1 MTTLQLA
8 SLLALTAALFGW
20 MSVRV
25 LRLPIT
31 IGTMLLT
38 VLASLALEAA
48 SAWAPGLHV
57 WALTLVEKIDF
68 GALILHFMLALL
80 LFAGAFLLDLQQLV
94 RQRLV
99 VATLA
104 VLGTVLTAGAVAAL
118 MFGALRVLG
127 MQAEWL
133 PCLIFGALISPTDP
147 IAVLEML
154 RRVGVSPRLQ
164 AQLAGESLFND
175 GIGAVLFLT
184 MLEITRGGSPSVG
197 HVAGFLLLEVGGA
210 AVLAIAAAWMTSWL
224 MSLIAAYQVEILFTL
239 ALALGG
245 YSLAEMLH
253 LSAPLEAV
261 IAGIALRYFNARHA
275 RREIAHESLDRFWE
289 VIDELQNAL
298 LFVLL
303 GIEVLAIPI
312 ARAGVETGA
321 VAVAAVLGVRFAVV
335 ALLLWGL
342 RVCRQR
348 FSSSVAVLGWGGLH
362 GGLSLAL
369 ALSVPPMA
377 GAGWLLP
384 ATYSVVLFS
393 VLVQGGSMQ
402 LLLRRF
408 GHERA
413 AVDQAQSVS
422 LGG

>member
-20 MSVRV
+20 VSVRV
-25 LRLPIT
+25 LRLPLT

-38 VLASLALEAA
+38 VLASLGLEAA

-57 WALTLVEKIDF
+57 WALTLVQQIDF
-68 GALILHFMLALL
+68 GAFILHFLLALL
-80 LFAGAFLLDLQQLV
+80 LFAGAFLLDLRHLV
-94 RQRLV
+94 QEKV
-99 VATLA
+99 VVTVLA
-104 VLGTVLTAGAVAAL
+104 VAGTVLTAGAVAAL
-118 MFGALRVLG
+118 MFGALRVMG
-127 MQAEWL
+127 MPAEWM

-184 MLEITRGGSPSVG
+184 MLEVARGGSPSLV

-210 AVLAIAAAWMTSWL
+210 AVLGIAAAWVTSWL
-224 MSLIAAYQVEILFTL
+224 MSLIRAYQVELLLTL

-245 YSLAEMLH
+245 YSLAETMH

-275 RREIAHESLDRFWE
+275 QHEISHESLDRFWE
-289 VIDELQNAL
+289 VIDELQNAV

-321 VAVAAVLGVRFAVV
+321 LAVAAVLGVRFSVV
-335 ALLLWGL
+335 GLLLWLL

-393 VLVQGGSMQ
+393 VLVQGGSMP

-408 GHERA
+408 GEREGEA
-413 AVDQAQSVS
+413 AGPQTLASH
-422 LGG
+422 G

>member
-1 MTTLQLA
+1 MTSLQLA

-20 MSVRV
+20 VSVRW

-38 VLASLALEAA
+38 VIASLALEAA
-48 SAWAPGLHV
+48 SAKAPGIHS
-57 WALTLVEKIDF
+57 WALRLVEQIDF
-68 GALILHFMLALL
+68 GSLILHFLLALL
-80 LFAGAFLLDLQQLV
+80 LFAGAFLLDLKQLV
-94 RQRLV
+94 TQRLV

-104 VLGTVLTAGAVAAL
+104 LAGTVLTAGAVAAL
-118 MFGALRVLG
+118 MFVALRSLG
-127 MQAEWL
+127 LPADWL
-133 PCLIFGALISPTDP
+133 TCLIFGALISPTDP

-154 RRVGVSPRLQ
+154 RRVGISPRLQ

-184 MLEITRGGSPSVG
+184 MLEVARGGSPSVA
-197 HVAGFLLLEVGGA
+197 HIAGFLLLEVGGA
-210 AVLAIAAAWMTSWL
+210 VVLGIAAAWVTSRL
-224 MSLIAAYQVEILFTL
+224 MSLILAYQVELLLTV

-275 RREIAHESLDRFWE
+275 RHKIAHESLDRFWE
-289 VIDELQNAL
+289 VIDELQNAV

-312 ARAGVETGA
+312 VRTGVESGVMA
-321 VAVAAVLGVRFAVV
+321 VAVVLGVRFGVV
-335 ALLLWGL
+335 ALLLWVL
-342 RVCRQR
+342 RVCRGR

-369 ALSVPPMA
+369 ALSVPALPNA
-377 GAGWLLP
+377 AWLLP
-384 ATYSVVLFS
+384 ATYTVVLFS
-393 VLVQGGSMQ
+393 VLVQGGSMP

-408 GHERA
+408 GRES
-413 AVDQAQSVS
+413 VSVEQAQSVA
-422 LGG
+422 

>member
-8 SLLALTAALFGW
+8 SLLAITAALFGW
-20 MSVRV
+20 VSVRW

-38 VLASLALEAA
+38 VIASLALEAA
-48 SAWAPGLHV
+48 SARSPGLHP
-57 WALTLVEKIDF
+57 WALRLVQQLDF
-68 GALILHFMLALL
+68 GGLILHFLLALL

-94 RQRLV
+94 KQRVV

-104 VLGTVLTAGAVAAL
+104 VAGTVLTAGAVAAL
-118 MFGALRVLG
+118 MFGALRLLG
-127 MQAEWL
+127 IQAEWL

-184 MLEITRGGSPSVG
+184 LLEVARGGSPSVA
-197 HVAGFLLLEVGGA
+197 HIAGFLVLEVGGA
-210 AVLAIAAAWMTSWL
+210 AVLAIAAAWVTSRL
-224 MSLIAAYQVEILFTL
+224 MSLIQAYQVELLLTL

-261 IAGIALRYFNARHA
+261 IAGIALRYFNARHP
-275 RREIAHESLDRFWE
+275 RHQIAHESLDHFWE

-298 LFVLL
+298 LFVLM

-312 ARAGVETGA
+312 AREGVKSGVMA
-321 VAVAAVLGVRFAVV
+321 VAVVLGVRFGVV
-335 ALLLWGL
+335 ALLLWVL
-342 RVCRQR
+342 RLCRQR

-369 ALSVPPMA
+369 ALSVPAMSN
-377 GAGWLLP
+377 AGWVLP
-384 ATYSVVLFS
+384 ATYMVVLFS
-393 VLVQGGSMQ
+393 VMVQGGSMP

-408 GHERA
+408 GHEQAIA
-413 AVDQAQSVS
+413 AAQTAV
-422 LGG
+422 